1 VVGDIKT
8 DDAVAQI
15 TCAFKG
21 SKARPM
27 APLLLPPEPKQT
39 GGREIIEEAPIELG
53 HLHVSWHTP
62 DLRHPD
68 MPVLDILAALLGSGR
83 SARLYREVREKK
95 GLVTSIDSWT
105 YNPGEIG
112 LFGASAV
119 VDAKKFTAARDALFA
134 EIERI
139 QNEAVPAEELAKVV
153 KQFVAS
159 TLATRKTMHGQA
171 QELGANWIGTND
183 LNFSERYMAAIKAV
197 SANDLQR
204 VARQYLTTQN
214 RTVYAL
220 LPQGAT
226 PHVQQ
231 ANEAFK
237 ENAVQKIT
245 LPNGL
250 RLLVKE
256 DHRLPFVEIRAA
268 FQGGV
273 LAEKEANNG
282 VCQLM
287 SKMLM
292 QGTARRSAEQIAIEI
307 ESVGGS
313 IDSFGGNNSFGVSV
327 EVLSS
332 DFDTAMDIFADVM
345 LRPSFPSEPFEVERR
360 VQLENIREQ
369 RDHLLHS
376 CSRAMRRA
384 LFGTTTY
391 GLDSSGTETSVAAL
405 STKDLQEFHKRFA
418 VPNNCVLSIFGDV
431 TASRI
436 EEAVTK
442 TFGDWKKNAALVM
455 EVPNAAPLNELRRVS
470 ETRDKKQA
478 VLVMGFSG
486 VSVKNADRYALEL
499 VQEACSDLGSRLFL
513 RIREELGLAYYCGAQ
528 NFLGVAP
535 GYFAFYVGTAPDQV
549 KLVEEELLKEA
560 ALLREQGLSAEEL
573 ARAKAKLIGQKKIA
587 RQDLGGLAQTVALD
601 ELYGLGYENNDTED
615 FKYESVTIEQTKQVA
630 QKYLKGDAL
639 VVSVV
644 APEKA

>member
-1 VVGDIKT
+1 
-8 DDAVAQI
+8 
-15 TCAFKG
+15 
-21 SKARPM
+21 M
-27 APLLLPPEPKQT
+27 
-39 GGREIIEEAPIELG
+39 
-53 HLHVSWHTP
+53 
-62 DLRHPD
+62 
-68 MPVLDILAALLGSGR
+68 
-83 SARLYREVREKK
+83 
-95 GLVTSIDSWT
+95 
-105 YNPGEIG
+105 
-112 LFGASAV
+112 
-119 VDAKKFTAARDALFA
+119 
-134 EIERI
+134 
-139 QNEAVPAEELAKVV
+139 
-153 KQFVAS
+153 
-159 TLATRKTMHGQA
+159 
-171 QELGANWIGTND
+171 
-183 LNFSERYMAAIKAV
+183 
-197 SANDLQR
+197 
-204 VARQYLTTQN
+204 
-214 RTVYAL
+214 
-220 LPQGAT
+220 
-226 PHVQQ
+226 
-231 ANEAFK
+231 
-237 ENAVQKIT
+237 
-245 LPNGL
+245 
-250 RLLVKE
+250 KE

-273 LAEKEANNG
+273 LAETETNNG

-332 DFDTAMDIFADVM
+332 DFDTGMDVFADVM
-345 LRPSFPSEPFEVERR
+345 LRPSFPGDPFEVERR
-360 VQLENIREQ
+360 VQLESIREQ

-405 STKDLQEFHKRFA
+405 NTKDLQEFHKRFA
-418 VPNNCVLSIFGDV
+418 VPNNCVLAIFGDITV
-431 TASRI
+431 DHVKD
-436 EEAVTK
+436 AVTK
-442 TFGDWKKNAALVM
+442 TFGDWKKNDSLPT
-455 EVPNAAPLNELRRVS
+455 EIPRSAPLKEFRRVA

-486 VSVKNADRYALEL
+486 VSVKDSERYALEL

-560 ALLREQGLSAEEL
+560 ALLREKGLNAEEL

-615 FKYESVTIEQTKQVA
+615 SKYESITIEQTKQVA
-630 QKYLKGDAL
+630 QKYLKADVL
-639 VVSVV
+639 VVSIV